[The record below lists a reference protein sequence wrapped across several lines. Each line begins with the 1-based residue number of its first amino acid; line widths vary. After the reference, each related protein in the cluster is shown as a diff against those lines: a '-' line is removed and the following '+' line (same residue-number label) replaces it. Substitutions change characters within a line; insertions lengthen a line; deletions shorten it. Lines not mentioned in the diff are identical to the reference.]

1 MIPNRPKPPAMPQE
15 ILSETSNTFRMR
27 VSLLRRYID
36 ALTLKPANPLEV
48 IHAVAHDLTEIALNY
63 DGSFPK
69 ACGQQPV
76 SERTRESEQKR
87 ALERAKQSGV

>member
-1 MIPNRPKPPAMPQE
+1 MRHKQAAPAMPPE
-15 ILSETSNTFRMR
+15 ILDETRNAFRAR
-27 VSLLRRYID
+27 VRLLRRYID
-36 ALTLKPANPLEV
+36 ALTLKPADPLEV

-76 SERTRESEQKR
+76 SERTRESEQKA
-87 ALERAKQSGV
+87 ALERAKHSVG